1 MYLIQQIADLH
12 CYILLYKFLYT
23 KGSMK
28 TKYENTLFYQI
39 NSCAK
44 YFNKLFD
51 QFFDE
56 LSMGLTSSEHLALG
70 IIMETKDCCQR
81 DLAKI
86 ILKDRAN
93 TGKLVNNLEQKG
105 LIKIEL
111 KIKNN
116 RPVKILSI
124 TKHGQNLWQSATDI
138 IKPSI
143 DKIKEK
149 ISDKEIE
156 ELIKTLKNFRKIVEK
171 TVKVNI

>member
-1 MYLIQQIADLH
+1 MLLIQQIADLYY
-12 CYILLYKFLYT
+12 YILLYKFLYT

-51 QFFDE
+51 RFFDD
-56 LSMGLTSSEHLALG
+56 LDMGLSSGEHLALG
-70 IIMETKDCCQR
+70 VIMETKDCCQR
-81 DLAKI
+81 DLARI

-93 TGKLVNNLEQKG
+93 TGKLVNILEQKG

-111 KIKNN
+111 KTKNN
-116 RPVKILSI
+116 RPVKILSP
-124 TKHGQNLWQSATDI
+124 TKHGCELWQKATDV

-149 ISDKEIE
+149 ITEEEIE
-156 ELIKTLKNFRKIVEK
+156 DLIKTLKNFRKIVEK